1 MKILTA
7 YVVKLEDEE
16 IIDDVESEVIL
27 ISQSSYQNGSDGNS
41 MAEEFTVAYC
51 MNPETGEISKSR
63 LEHLVVKS
71 YFDEKNK
78 IIVTLSG
85 AKKRI

>member
-7 YVVKLEDEE
+7 YVSKFEDEE
-16 IIDDVESEVIL
+16 LVDDIESEVIL
-27 ISQSSYQNGSDGNS
+27 ISQTSYQNGSDGNS
-41 MAEEFTVAYC
+41 MAEEFTVVYC

-71 YFDEKNK
+71 YFDEKTK
-78 IIVTLSG
+78 TIIVIDG
-85 AKKRI
+85 AKKRV